1 MCYLVF
7 MSSKH
12 KTIPHSISSMT
23 GFATDAGS
31 VNGINWAW
39 EAKSVNAKGLD
50 LRFRAPHGY
59 EEVEA
64 TARVVVG
71 KAFKRGNF
79 NLNLSIQENIVE
91 NHYSINHTLLNQ
103 LIKITTDLQAK
114 LINFKSPSL
123 DGLLAVRG
131 VIEPNPK
138 GKNKLDRQILDKKIL
153 KSLDIVL
160 GSLARSRIDEG
171 NRIGKVLFNQLKRI
185 KNLCK
190 RADKT
195 ATLQPDNIRKKLK
208 KQINEL
214 IEEKLSFSDERL
226 AQEAAIYLIKADVR
240 EELDRLNAHVESA
253 ELLMMGGGAIGRKL
267 DFLCQEFN
275 REVNT
280 LCSKSSDIML
290 SKIGLELK
298 AVIEQYREQVQ
309 NIE

>member
-1 MCYLVF
+1 

-23 GFATDAGS
+23 GFASVDGS
-31 VNGINWAW
+31 MNGINWTW

-50 LRFRAPHGY
+50 LRFRVPHGY
-59 EEVEA
+59 EEIEA
-64 TARVVVG
+64 TARVVIG

-103 LIKITTDLQAK
+103 LIKIATDLQTK

-123 DGLLAVRG
+123 DGLLAARG
-131 VIEPNPK
+131 VIEPIPK
-138 GKNKLDRQILDKKIL
+138 GKNNLDRLILDKKIL

-160 GSLARSRIDEG
+160 GSLAQSRIDEG
-171 NRIGKVLFNQLKRI
+171 NRIGKVLYNQLKRI
-185 KNLCK
+185 KKLCK

-195 ATLQPDNIRKKLK
+195 ASLQPDNIRKKLK

>member
-12 KTIPHSISSMT
+12 KMNSHSISSMT
-23 GFATDAGS
+23 GFASVDGS
-31 VNGINWAW
+31 MNGINWTW

-50 LRFRAPHGY
+50 LRCRVPQSY
-59 EEVEA
+59 EKIEA

-79 NLNLSIQENIVE
+79 NLSLSIQEDIVE

-103 LIKITTDLQAK
+103 LIKIATDLQTK

-123 DGLLAVRG
+123 DGLLAARG
-131 VIEPNPK
+131 VIEPIPK
-138 GKNKLDRQILDKKIL
+138 GKNNLDRLILDKKIL

-160 GSLARSRIDEG
+160 GSLAQSRIDEG
-171 NRIGKVLFNQLKRI
+171 NRIGKVLYNQLKRI
-185 KNLCK
+185 KKLCK

-195 ATLQPDNIRKKLK
+195 ASLQPDNIRKKLK